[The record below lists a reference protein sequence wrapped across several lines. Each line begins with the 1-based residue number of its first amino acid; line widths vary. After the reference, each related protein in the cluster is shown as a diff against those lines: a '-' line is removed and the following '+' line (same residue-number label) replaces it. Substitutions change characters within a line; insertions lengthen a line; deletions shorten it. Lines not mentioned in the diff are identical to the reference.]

1 MNKLIYLRSH
11 NFFSSVGNGFGT
23 VLMNIS
29 NLVFLLIF
37 QLKLHQIKDPS
48 TKQYLR
54 KMKAALIIILSLGIL
69 WERFG
74 HGQEHL
80 LGTHI
85 ANIIRTLILFIL
97 LPKYYINQNPNFK
110 LYLNVY
116 HHQPPPVLPWQLP
129 GNFDAKGT
137 KLITVDFPSK

>member
-1 MNKLIYLRSH
+1 MIKKYMIKLIYLRSH
-11 NFFSSVGNGFGT
+11 NFYSSIDNGFGAVP
-23 VLMNIS
+23 VLLNIS
-29 NLVFLLIF
+29 NLAFLLIF
-37 QLKLHQIKDPS
+37 QLKLYQTKDPS
-48 TKQYLR
+48 TKLFLR
-54 KMKAALIIILSLGIL
+54 KMKAALGIL

-85 ANIIRTLILFIL
+85 GNIVRTLISFIL
-97 LPKYYINQNPNFK
+97 FPKYYINQNPNFK

-137 KLITVDFPSK
+137 GEKF

>member
-1 MNKLIYLRSH
+1 MNKLILLRSH

-23 VLMNIS
+23 VLLNIS
-29 NLVFLLIF
+29 NLAFLLIF

-48 TKQYLR
+48 TKLYLR
-54 KMKAALIIILSLGIL
+54 KMKAAFAIILSLGVL

-74 HGQEHL
+74 HGKEHL
-80 LGTHI
+80 IGTHI
-85 ANIIRTLILFIL
+85 GNIIRTLILFIL

-137 KLITVDFPSK
+137 ELITVDFPSK